1 MNQSV
6 IPIHIEILGV
16 IANKS
21 TTFEIFLINTK
32 SDNVSQT
39 LWQEKYNTSTNGNI
53 SIEFPIKGD
62 IFADFGHYAVKLVAC
77 LQNSSIQ
84 RESIAFS
91 IFYNE
96 MISPVNVSV
105 FN

>member
-1 MNQSV
+1 MNQYV
-6 IPIHIEILGV
+6 IPIKIEILGV

-32 SDNVSQT
+32 SENATQT
-39 LWQEKYNTSTNGNI
+39 LWIEKYNTSSIGNI
-53 SIEFPIKGD
+53 TVEFPIKGD
-62 IFADFGHYAVKLVAC
+62 KFADFGHYAVKLVAC

-91 IFYNE
+91 ISYNE
-96 MISPVNVSV
+96 MISPVNVSG
-105 FN
+105 F